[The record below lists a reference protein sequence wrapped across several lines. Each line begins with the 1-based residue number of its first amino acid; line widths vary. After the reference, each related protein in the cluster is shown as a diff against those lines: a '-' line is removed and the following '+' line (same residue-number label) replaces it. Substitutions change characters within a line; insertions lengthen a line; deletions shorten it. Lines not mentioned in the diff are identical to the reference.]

1 MPDPTLERERA
12 LWAKGYHIVAGLD
25 EVGRG
30 PIAGPVLAA
39 AVVFP
44 PGQEHIEGLRDSKLL
59 SAKERER
66 LAEEIRRAAVA
77 WSLGGASVR
86 EIDRLNIRR
95 ATALAMRRALARLPH
110 RPDYVLLDGTALP
123 ELERDHEPIVD
134 GDALCQTVSAA
145 AVLAKCARDLLMSRL
160 AARHPE
166 YGWEH
171 NKGYG
176 TPDHLA
182 ALTHAGPCAHHRVSF
197 SPLSQPSLF

>member
-1 MPDPTLERERA
+1 VPDPTLERERA
-12 LWAKGYHIVAGLD
+12 LWAKGFRIVAGLD

-44 PGQEHIEGLRDSKLL
+44 PGQQPIEGLRDSKVL
-59 SAKERER
+59 SASERER
-66 LAEEIRRAAVA
+66 LAEEIRRAALA

-86 EIDRLNIRR
+86 EIDRFNIRR
-95 ATALAMRRALARLPH
+95 ATALAMRRALARLPR
-110 RPDYVLLDGTALP
+110 RPDYVLLDGMALP
-123 ELERDHEPIVD
+123 ELERNHEPIID

-160 AARHPE
+160 AERHPE

-171 NKGYG
+171 NKGYA
-176 TPDHLA
+176 TQDHLA
-182 ALTHAGPCAHHRVSF
+182 ALTRAGPCAHHRVSF
-197 SPLSQPSLF
+197 SPLAQPNLF